1 MDRNRERLV
10 VWTYSLAV
18 LLVYLSFPT
27 KNYFFDGVDF
37 AYTIESARR
46 LSTSLVHP
54 NHLIYNLVGYLIY
67 KAVRSV
73 GIDIRALEVLRI
85 ANSLLSVLSAYVLF
99 RILRAFVRSLYLCT
113 ALVLLFSFSATW
125 WKFSTDANAYIP
137 SVLFILISFYFALPT
152 LKPRPLL
159 VALTFSISMCFHQLA
174 VVFYPVLVAAC
185 FLRADQLDRRKQILN
200 AFYFS
205 AAAFVITF
213 VAYYYCFYLAT
224 ASLDF
229 TRFVRW
235 MTSFSPDGGFSFS
248 AWNNLAYTV
257 RGHARLFFGGRF
269 NLLKGLINPLIVV
282 LMAALAAAA
291 LLLIFQLVRNYKRPD
306 SRRASVLIND
316 LRRNPVALLS
326 ALWILVYLIFLF
338 IWMPQH
344 TFYRLFYLPAII
356 ILAGLVLS
364 FYETA
369 RAAAGDAA
377 SRRRQYR
384 LALLVAALSLAN
396 FLFLIYPYAHAEKFP
411 PLAFALE
418 MNREWPQGT
427 VIYYA
432 LTNADNSLFRYFN
445 PSTIWKQSD
454 MNDRKALEAELQ
466 ALDEQGQSAWL
477 DDSAISQLSSTKEGT
492 EWLSMRAREETRRKL
507 IDKSYR
513 IQFVRIDTRAR

>member
-10 VWTYSLAV
+10 VWTVFPAV
-18 LLVYLSFPT
+18 LVVYLCFPT

-37 AYTIESARR
+37 AYTIESARS

-67 KAVRSV
+67 KAVRAV

-85 ANSLLSVLSAYVLF
+85 ANSLLGVLSAYVLF
-99 RILRAFVRSLYLCT
+99 RILRAFVRSLYLRT
-113 ALVLLFSFSATW
+113 ALVLLFTFSATW
-125 WKFSTDANAYIP
+125 WKFSTDANAYIA
-137 SVLFILISFYFALPT
+137 SVLFILVSFYLALPT
-152 LKPRPLL
+152 RKPGPLL
-159 VALTFSISMCFHQLA
+159 VALTFSLSMCFHQLA
-174 VVFYPVLVAAC
+174 VVFYPVLVAAL
-185 FLRADQLDRRKQILN
+185 FMQADQADRRKGKLN
-200 AFYFS
+200 ALYFS
-205 AAAFVITF
+205 AAAFVMTF
-213 VAYYYCFYLAT
+213 VAYYYSFYLAT
-224 ASLDF
+224 ATLDF

-248 AWNNLAYTV
+248 AWNNLSYTV

-269 NLLKGLINPLIVV
+269 NLLRGLINPLIVV
-282 LMAALAAAA
+282 LIAALAAAV
-291 LLLIFQLVRNYKRPD
+291 LLLIFQLARNYKKP
-306 SRRASVLIND
+306 D
-316 LRRNPVALLS
+316 LRRVRALIGDLKGKPLAMLS
-326 ALWILVYLIFLF
+326 VLWILVYLIFLF

-369 RAAAGDAA
+369 RAAAL
-377 SRRRQYR
+377 RRRQYR
-384 LALLVAALSLAN
+384 LALLLAALSLAN

-411 PLAFALE
+411 PLAFALA

-454 MNDRKALEAELQ
+454 MNDRKALETELQ
-466 ALDEQGQSAWL
+466 ALDAQGASAWL
-477 DDSAISQLSSTKEGT
+477 DDSAISQLSSTAEGS
-492 EWLSMRAREETRRKL
+492 EWVSKHAREETRRKL

-513 IQFVRIDTRAR
+513 IQFVRIDPRAR

>member
-10 VWTYSLAV
+10 VWTVFPAV
-18 LLVYLSFPT
+18 LLVYLCFPT

-67 KAVRSV
+67 KAVRAV
-73 GIDIRALEVLRI
+73 GIETRALEVLRI
-85 ANSLLSVLSAYVLF
+85 ANSLLAVLSAYVLF
-99 RILRAFVRSLYLCT
+99 RILRTFVRSLYLCT

-137 SVLFILISFYFALPT
+137 SVLFILISFYLALPT

-159 VALTFSISMCFHQLA
+159 VALTFSLGMCFHQLA
-174 VVFYPVLVAAC
+174 VVFYPVLVAAL
-185 FLRADQLDRRKQILN
+185 FLQADQAGRRKGILN
-200 AFYFS
+200 ALYFS

-213 VAYYYCFYLAT
+213 VGYYYSFYLAT
-224 ASLDF
+224 TTLDF
-229 TRFVRW
+229 TRFMRW

-248 AWNNLAYTV
+248 AWNNLSYTV

-269 NLLKGLINPLIVV
+269 NLLRGLINPLIVV
-282 LMAALAAAA
+282 LIAALAAAV
-291 LLLIFQLVRNYKRPD
+291 LLLIFQLIRNYKKPD
-306 SRRASVLIND
+306 LQRARALISD
-316 LRRNPVALLS
+316 LKHKPVALLS
-326 ALWILVYLIFLF
+326 ALWILVYLVFLF

-364 FYETA
+364 FYEAA
-369 RAAAGDAA
+369 RAASTTAP
-377 SRRRQYR
+377 RRRQYR
-384 LALLVAALSLAN
+384 LALLVAALTLAN

-418 MNREWPQGT
+418 MNREWP
-427 VIYYA
+427 
-432 LTNADNSLFRYFN
+432 
-445 PSTIWKQSD
+445 
-454 MNDRKALEAELQ
+454 
-466 ALDEQGQSAWL
+466 
-477 DDSAISQLSSTKEGT
+477 
-492 EWLSMRAREETRRKL
+492 
-507 IDKSYR
+507 
-513 IQFVRIDTRAR
+513 

>member
-10 VWTYSLAV
+10 VWTIFPAV
-18 LLVYLSFPT
+18 LLVYLCFPT

-54 NHLIYNLVGYLIY
+54 NHLIYNLVGYLVY
-67 KAVRSV
+67 KAVRTV
-73 GIDIRALEVLRI
+73 GIETRALEVLRI
-85 ANSLLSVLSAYVLF
+85 ANSLLGVLSAYILF
-99 RILRAFVRSLYLCT
+99 RILRVFIRSLYLCA

-137 SVLFILISFYFALPT
+137 SVLFILLSFYLALPT
-152 LKPRPLL
+152 RKARPLL
-159 VALTFSISMCFHQLA
+159 VALTFSLSMCFHQLA
-174 VVFYPVLVAAC
+174 VVFYPVLVAAL
-185 FLRADQLDRRKQILN
+185 FLQADKADRRKQILN
-200 AFYFS
+200 ALYFS

-213 VAYYYCFYLAT
+213 VSYYYCFYLAT
-224 ASLDF
+224 AALDF
-229 TRFVRW
+229 TRFMRW
-235 MTSFSPDGGFSFS
+235 VTSFSPDGGFSFS

-269 NLLKGLINPLIVV
+269 NLLRGLINPLIVV
-282 LMAALAAAA
+282 LMAALAAAV
-291 LLLIFQLVRNYKRPD
+291 LLLIFQLIRNYKKPD
-306 SRRASVLIND
+306 SRRVHELVSD
-316 LRRNPVALLS
+316 LRRQPVALLS
-326 ALWILVYLIFLF
+326 ALWVVVYLVFLF

-369 RAAAGDAA
+369 RAAAA
-377 SRRRQYR
+377 SHRRQYR

-466 ALDEQGQSAWL
+466 SLDGQGASAWL
-477 DDSAISQLSSTKEGT
+477 DDSAIAQLSSTTEGA
-492 EWLSMRAREETRRKL
+492 EWLSRHAREETRRKL

-513 IQFVRIDTRAR
+513 IQFVRIDPRAR